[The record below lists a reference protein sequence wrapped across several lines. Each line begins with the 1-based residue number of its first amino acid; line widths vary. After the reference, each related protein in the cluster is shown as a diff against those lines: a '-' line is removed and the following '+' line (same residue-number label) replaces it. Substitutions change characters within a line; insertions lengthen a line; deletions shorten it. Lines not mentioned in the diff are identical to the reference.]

1 MEINLKD
8 NIPVQKSYQSIP
20 RPLYSEVKAYI
31 EDLLNQG
38 LSQNLNL
45 PIRPYP
51 GSEPSGIREQ
61 DEGKERRLWATAYLT
76 VFC

>member
-1 MEINLKD
+1 MLRGCVD
-8 NIPVQKSYQSIP
+8 M
-20 RPLYSEVKAYI
+20 
-31 EDLLNQG
+31 
-38 LSQNLNL
+38 
-45 PIRPYP
+45 YP